1 MHTRLP
7 LSDPFG
13 SSSDDPFDYDLEY
26 YLGLDDKQVFGHWF
40 FDNYNMIMK
49 DRAQGHSLW

>member
-13 SSSDDPFDYDLEY
+13 SSSDDPFDYDLDY

-40 FDNYNMIMK
+40 FDNYDMIMK